1 MRKRLNSFYP
11 FSSLLIG
18 LALAQILAS
27 IQVYLSNK
35 DLYDSMMAIKDAGYL
50 PIPNYHV
57 MGKLHKAGPA
67 FFGGLFFTFSIGAA
81 ISLLS
86 LALAWIWDRIFYRK
100 TFLLYLFL
108 LLWAA
113 CLTVLNFHG
122 FKLLVTLYF
131 LLIPPVAF
139 ITALKSMPNLDRQSR
154 RSIEIIHMIPV
165 IVLALVL
172 AWQIDSRMFTDF
184 RDIYLLSNPIGSKIN
199 KFYYKYT
206 LYPAEIFKSLS
217 QKMLKTGIIDNKKS
231 DDIRSPE
238 NIFLSYDYIPIKS
251 NIDAD
256 IKVVSIGDNF
266 IFKYHDIPVLEI
278 PSKTF
283 FADPHSAIMDYEQ
296 KSDRWALFRQITLF
310 SLLTGFP
317 LAVYIIVHGVISIL
331 FGFIFQLRT
340 ATRISSALCF
350 ALCLLLLFS
359 FQFNRSRDISEE
371 NLADALNSDRWQ
383 NRVAALKFI
392 DKKDLEIKQF
402 QVYPELVKS
411 PYIAERY
418 WFVRT
423 LANSHNPVT
432 YKDLLSFLND
442 PHPNVVSM
450 ALYALG
456 KRGNKETVDRIRQI
470 IETSDDWYQQWYA
483 YKALRALGWRQTKL
497 NQAL

>member
-1 MRKRLNSFYP
+1 
-11 FSSLLIG
+11 
-18 LALAQILAS
+18 
-27 IQVYLSNK
+27 
-35 DLYDSMMAIKDAGYL
+35 
-50 PIPNYHV
+50 
-57 MGKLHKAGPA
+57 
-67 FFGGLFFTFSIGAA
+67 
-81 ISLLS
+81 
-86 LALAWIWDRIFYRK
+86 
-100 TFLLYLFL
+100 
-108 LLWAA
+108 
-113 CLTVLNFHG
+113 
-122 FKLLVTLYF
+122 
-131 LLIPPVAF
+131 
-139 ITALKSMPNLDRQSR
+139 
-154 RSIEIIHMIPV
+154 
-165 IVLALVL
+165 
-172 AWQIDSRMFTDF
+172 
-184 RDIYLLSNPIGSKIN
+184 
-199 KFYYKYT
+199 
-206 LYPAEIFKSLS
+206 
-217 QKMLKTGIIDNKKS
+217 
-231 DDIRSPE
+231 
-238 NIFLSYDYIPIKS
+238 
-251 NIDAD
+251 
-256 IKVVSIGDNF
+256 
-266 IFKYHDIPVLEI
+266 
-278 PSKTF
+278 
-283 FADPHSAIMDYEQ
+283 
-296 KSDRWALFRQITLF
+296 LF

-331 FGFIFQLRT
+331 FGFIFHLRT

-423 LANSHNPVT
+423 LANSHNPLT

>member
-1 MRKRLNSFYP
+1 MRKRLNSLYP

-231 DDIRSPE
+231 
-238 NIFLSYDYIPIKS
+238 
-251 NIDAD
+251 A
-256 IKVVSIGDNF
+256 
-266 IFKYHDIPVLEI
+266 
-278 PSKTF
+278 SK
-283 FADPHSAIMDYEQ
+283 
-296 KSDRWALFRQITLF
+296 
-310 SLLTGFP
+310 
-317 LAVYIIVHGVISIL
+317 
-331 FGFIFQLRT
+331 
-340 ATRISSALCF
+340 
-350 ALCLLLLFS
+350 S
-359 FQFNRSRDISEE
+359 FQ
-371 NLADALNSDRWQ
+371 
-383 NRVAALKFI
+383 
-392 DKKDLEIKQF
+392 
-402 QVYPELVKS
+402 
-411 PYIAERY
+411 
-418 WFVRT
+418 
-423 LANSHNPVT
+423 
-432 YKDLLSFLND
+432 
-442 PHPNVVSM
+442 
-450 ALYALG
+450 
-456 KRGNKETVDRIRQI
+456 
-470 IETSDDWYQQWYA
+470 
-483 YKALRALGWRQTKL
+483 
-497 NQAL
+497 